1 MFLRILCA
9 SVVQYTKDLQVE
21 QERVIIAG
29 FGGQGIMFMGKLLCY
44 AGMME
49 KKHVTYMPSYGA
61 EVRGGTAYCNVIISS
76 EEIPSPVVSEPTTAI
91 IMNSPSL
98 VKFEPMVA
106 KKGLL
111 IVNTSLVTRL
121 AKRNDLEVIQVSAT
135 NVADRLGN
143 TRVANMVALGA
154 FLAMRN
160 AVEMQ
165 TVLAAVQEMLPAY
178 RQHLVEVNRQALLE
192 GKAYVD
198 SHTSAAIWSKITRG
212 FGFG

>member
-1 MFLRILCA
+1 M
-9 SVVQYTKDLQVE
+9 E
-21 QERVIIAG
+21 EERVIIAG

-98 VKFEPMVA
+98 VKFEPIVS

-111 IVNTSLVTRL
+111 IINTSLVTRL
-121 AKRNDLEVIQVSAT
+121 VKRKDIAVIQVAAT
-135 NVADRLGN
+135 NIADRLGN

-154 FLAMRN
+154 FLAMRSV
-160 AVEMQ
+160 VELS
-165 TVLAAVQEMLPAY
+165 TVMAAVQEVLPGY
-178 RQHLVEVNRQALLE
+178 RQHLVEINRQALLE
-192 GKAYVD
+192 GKRYVD
-198 SHTSAAIWSKITRG
+198 SHSSAAIWSRITRG

>member
-1 MFLRILCA
+1 M
-9 SVVQYTKDLQVE
+9 D

-121 AKRNDLEVIQVSAT
+121 AKRNDIEVIQVAAT

-154 FLAMRN
+154 FLAKR
-160 AVEMQ
+160 AIVELP
-165 TVLAAVQEMLPAY
+165 TVMAAIQEMLPSY

>member
-1 MFLRILCA
+1 M
-9 SVVQYTKDLQVE
+9 D

-111 IVNTSLVTRL
+111 IVNTSMVTRL
-121 AKRNDLEVIQVSAT
+121 AKRNDIEVIQVAAT

-154 FLAMRN
+154 FLAKR
-160 AVEMQ
+160 AIVELP
-165 TVLAAVQEMLPAY
+165 TVMAAIQEMLPSY

>member
-1 MFLRILCA
+1 MEEERI
-9 SVVQYTKDLQVE
+9 
-21 QERVIIAG
+21 IIAG

-49 KKHVTYMPSYGA
+49 NKHVTYMPSYGA

-76 EEIPSPVVSEPTTAI
+76 DEIPSPVVSEPTTAI

-106 KKGLL
+106 KKGL
-111 IVNTSLVTRL
+111 IIINTSLVTRL
-121 AKRNDLEVIQVSAT
+121 AKRKDIEVIQVAAT
-135 NVADRLGN
+135 NIADRLGN

-154 FLAMRN
+154 FLSKSDI
-160 AVEMQ
+160 VEMQ
-165 TVLAAVQEMLPAY
+165 TVMTAVKEMLPSY
-178 RQHLVEVNRQALLE
+178 RQHLVEMNRQAILE

-198 SHTSAAIWSKITRG
+198 SHTSAAIWSKISRG

>member
-1 MFLRILCA
+1 M
-9 SVVQYTKDLQVE
+9 D

-121 AKRNDLEVIQVSAT
+121 AKRNDIEVIQVAAT
-135 NVADRLGN
+135 NVADSLGN
-143 TRVANMVALGA
+143 TRVANMLALGA
-154 FLAMRN
+154 FLAKR
-160 AVEMQ
+160 AIVELP
-165 TVLAAVQEMLPAY
+165 TVMAAIQEMLPSY

>member
-1 MFLRILCA
+1 M
-9 SVVQYTKDLQVE
+9 E
-21 QERVIIAG
+21 QERIIIAG

-98 VKFEPMVA
+98 VKFEPIVA
-106 KKGLL
+106 KKGLI

-121 AKRNDLEVIQVSAT
+121 AKRKDIEVIQVAAT

-160 AVEMQ
+160 IVEIP
-165 TVLAAVQEMLPAY
+165 TVLAAVQEMLPSY
-178 RQHLVEVNRQALLE
+178 RQHLVEVNRQAILE

>member
-1 MFLRILCA
+1 MEEERI
-9 SVVQYTKDLQVE
+9 
-21 QERVIIAG
+21 IIAG

-49 KKHVTYMPSYGA
+49 NKHVTYMPSYGA

-76 EEIPSPVVSEPTTAI
+76 EEIPSPVVSEPTAAI

-111 IVNTSLVTRL
+111 IINTSLVTRL
-121 AKRNDLEVIQVSAT
+121 AKRNDIEVIQVSAT
-135 NVADRLGN
+135 NIADRLGN

-154 FLAMRN
+154 FLAKRN
-160 AVEMQ
+160 IVELQ
-165 TVLAAVQEMLPAY
+165 TVMAAIQEMLPSY
-178 RQHLVEVNRQALLE
+178 RQHLAEINRQAILE
-192 GKAYVD
+192 GKTYVD
-198 SHTSAAIWSKITRG
+198 SHSSAAIWSKITRG

>member
-1 MFLRILCA
+1 M
-9 SVVQYTKDLQVE
+9 E
-21 QERVIIAG
+21 QERIIIAG

-49 KKHVTYMPSYGA
+49 KRHVAYMPSYGA

-98 VKFEPMVA
+98 VKFEPMLA
-106 KKGLL
+106 KKGLI

-121 AKRNDLEVIQVSAT
+121 AKRKDIEVIQVAAT
-135 NVADRLGN
+135 NIADRLGN

-154 FLAMRN
+154 FLAKSDI
-160 AVEMQ
+160 VEMP
-165 TVLAAVQEMLPAY
+165 TVMTAVQEMLPSY
-178 RQHLVEVNRQALLE
+178 RQHLVEVNRQAILE

>member
-1 MFLRILCA
+1 M
-9 SVVQYTKDLQVE
+9 E
-21 QERVIIAG
+21 EERVIIAG

-91 IMNSPSL
+91 IMNSPSM

-106 KKGLL
+106 KRGLL

-121 AKRNDLEVIQVSAT
+121 AKRKDIEVIQVAAT

-154 FLAMRN
+154 FLAKRTI
-160 AVEMQ
+160 VELS
-165 TVLAAVQEMLPAY
+165 TVMAAVQEMLPSY
-178 RQHLVEVNRQALLE
+178 RQHLVEINRQALLE
-192 GKAYVD
+192 GKSYVD
-198 SHTSAAIWSKITRG
+198 SHTSAAIWSRITRG

>member
-1 MFLRILCA
+1 MQEERI
-9 SVVQYTKDLQVE
+9 
-21 QERVIIAG
+21 IIAG

-49 KKHVTYMPSYGA
+49 NKHVTYMPSYGA

-76 EEIPSPVVSEPTTAI
+76 DEIPSPVVSEPTTAI

-106 KKGLL
+106 KKGL
-111 IVNTSLVTRL
+111 IIINTSLVTRL
-121 AKRNDLEVIQVSAT
+121 AKRKDIEVIQVAAT
-135 NVADRLGN
+135 NIADRLGN

-154 FLAMRN
+154 FLSKSDI
-160 AVEMQ
+160 VEMQ
-165 TVLAAVQEMLPAY
+165 TVMTAVKEMLPSY
-178 RQHLVEVNRQALLE
+178 RQHLVEMNRQAILE

-198 SHTSAAIWSKITRG
+198 SHTSAAIWSKISRG

>member
-1 MFLRILCA
+1 M
-9 SVVQYTKDLQVE
+9 D

-76 EEIPSPVVSEPTTAI
+76 EEIPSPVGSEPTTAI

-121 AKRNDLEVIQVSAT
+121 AKRNDIEVIQVAAT

-154 FLAMRN
+154 FLAKR
-160 AVEMQ
+160 AIVELPTFM
-165 TVLAAVQEMLPAY
+165 AAIQEMLPSY